1 MASEKDKEL
10 AEDPKEA
17 IPMADT
23 NDAEDEP
30 VVIAPDN
37 VEQHDTAG
45 DTESFFEH
53 DGADLTPKKTG
64 SRVLVPAVVG
74 AVAAI
79 VLAVAFV
86 GYETRPGG
94 LLGRD
99 TEAIDGLSASVEAL
113 EAQFANSKK
122 ENAELSRKLEEQ
134 EVLISG
140 LVQRLGS
147 TEQQISQT
155 VQLQDAVSVLE
166 TRLTDLENRPLPE
179 IGATKE
185 AVDAY
190 EAQLAA
196 MRAMLGQELA
206 RIEEQAQQS
215 AVWRDDAAGLQRQ
228 AELAD
233 LTSRLLKAIQ
243 SGDTFDPILKEIAD
257 LGVEIPSDLAAVSA
271 GVSSVTELSDAFP
284 EIARQAVEQDIREKL
299 ASGEVG
305 RLEGFLR
312 LQLGARSTAPKAGD
326 STEAIMARAE
336 AALGKNDLQSA
347 VAELAPLKASAY
359 PNVFDWLERAN
370 AHLSATNAAT
380 NLLNSNK

>member
-23 NDAEDEP
+23 NNAEDEP

-45 DTESFFEH
+45 DTESFFEN

-64 SRVLVPAVVG
+64 SRAWVPAVVG

-99 TEAIDGLSASVEAL
+99 TEAIDSLSASVEAL

-233 LTSRLLKAIQ
+233 LTSRLLKAIE

-257 LGVEIPSDLAAVSA
+257 LGVEIPSDLSAVSA

-284 EIARQAVEQDIREKL
+284 EIARQAVEQDIRDKL

-347 VAELAPLKASAY
+347 VAELAPLEASTY